1 MKLNHKKHNGVG
13 NAWPFKNNDCVCV
26 CVFFFAPFRIV
37 SRGILK
43 HCKNK
48 YLSLNRNVNSRLI
61 PSFWHFQ
68 KKNIL
73 ASPATKTIV
82 TLGLARMVKTERHL
96 IRIRGVCHLL
106 SLISDIIFVHLMFFF
121 KIHLYEGRKNPT
133 ARKYSWVNWIS
144 WAHCLSVFR
153 WSYIPRSESS
163 NEAIRKLPIEQ
174 FDTEFKS
181 TIKLYRNKTR
191 YNCGIPAIIET
202 VIEQLVNSTL
212 SPMQLL
218 TSICSFSLV

>member
-1 MKLNHKKHNGVG
+1 MTLQEQ
-13 NAWPFKNNDCVCV
+13 WLCFFFF
-26 CVFFFAPFRIV
+26 FFFAPFRIV

-48 YLSLNRNVNSRLI
+48 YLSLNRNVNFRLI

-96 IRIRGVCHLL
+96 IRICGVCHLL
-106 SLISDIIFVHLMFFF
+106 SLISDIIFAHLMFFF
-121 KIHLYEGRKNPT
+121 KIHLYESRKTQQRENT
-133 ARKYSWVNWIS
+133 VEWTGYLGLNV
-144 WAHCLSVFR
+144 LVFR
-153 WSYIPRSESS
+153 WSYIPRSEWS

-191 YNCGIPAIIET
+191 YNCEIPAIIET
-202 VIEQLVNSTL
+202 VI
-212 SPMQLL
+212 
-218 TSICSFSLV
+218 